1 MLMLKNIVIH
11 AQVICRIAQY
21 VVMVVYAWDAS
32 LRGVLKV
39 TLLDVY
45 VVMDIT

>member
-1 MLMLKNIVIH
+1 MLKNIVIH
-11 AQVICRIAQY
+11 AQVICHIVQLA
-21 VVMVVYAWDAS
+21 VVVVNAWDAS

-39 TLLDVY
+39 TLLDVH